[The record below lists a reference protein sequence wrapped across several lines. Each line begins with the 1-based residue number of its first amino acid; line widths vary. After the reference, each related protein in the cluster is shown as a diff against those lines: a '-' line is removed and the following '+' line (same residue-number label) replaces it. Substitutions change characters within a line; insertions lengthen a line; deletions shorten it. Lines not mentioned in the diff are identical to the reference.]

1 MQYTLSPQDYQLML
15 DQNDGDVEATNAF
28 LVERGYS
35 VPGGENTSLAIT
47 PPRAGGPLE
56 PWQEEHIR
64 NMQGELGDEDTSF
77 AVNAPADLEEDADAG
92 EDTPSDLSVGANSLS
107 GILAGQRKSIG
118 DLYDK
123 ITQNIQQRYRKPD
136 INDLLVNV
144 GMGMMSAPGENDSGG
159 FGGAVQRGLRGI
171 GTYAQSRRAYET
183 DMNKMLSEL
192 ETAKVKDLAGL
203 EEKYLTSAA
212 SALKPRIAKPVGTQI
227 IGGKI
232 VAIAQDPDTGE
243 YTQTVLGEAPA
254 DLSQTNQTV
263 NGQPVFNS
271 PKGLVLADGTPVTQF
286 DVKPKPLTATEQRE
300 MFDLED
306 NITSG
311 LGSVKTL
318 EEALSLNQQA
328 YEGSLTNWRKT
339 LGQLFGSDDPRYVA
353 TENFDNI
360 IMTNA
365 LSSMKA
371 IFGGNP
377 TEGERAALREL
388 QAISSKSRPVRE
400 AILRRALAAVK
411 SRIARGTS
419 RLQSIKG
426 GEYSTRGGSTAGQ
439 SSRPRVIN
447 WGQ

>member
-1 MQYTLSPQDYQLML
+1 MDYEISPQDYALML
-15 DQNDGDVEATNAF
+15 QQYGGDTEAAHAAIRELGYAVPNA
-28 LVERGYS
+28 GD
-35 VPGGENTSLAIT
+35 TSLAVT
-47 PPRAGGPLE
+47 PPRAFGPLE

-64 NMQGELGDEDTSF
+64 NMQSGLGDEASSL
-77 AVNAPADLEEDADAG
+77 AVNAPADIAADEG
-92 EDTPSDLSVGANSLS
+92 EGAASDLSVGTNSLA
-107 GILAGQRKSIG
+107 GILSGQRKSIG

-136 INDLLVNV
+136 INDLLINV

-212 SALKPRIAKPVGTQI
+212 AALKPKQLRTVGTQVVN
-227 IGGKI
+227 GKI
-232 VAIAQDPDTGE
+232 VAVREDPNTGE
-243 YTQTVLGEAPA
+243 IVTTEIGEAPA
-254 DLSQTNQTV
+254 NLKPIPGVTSNQ
-263 NGQPVFNS
+263 QPVFMG
-271 PKGLVLADGTPVTQF
+271 PDGPVDALGNPVVQF
-286 DVKPKPLTATEQRE
+286 DVKAKPVTATEQKE
-300 MFDLED
+300 IFELED

-311 LGSVKTL
+311 LGTVKSL

-328 YEGSLTNWRKT
+328 YEGSLANWRKT
-339 LGQLFGSDDPRYVA
+339 VGQLFGSDDPRYVA

-411 SRIARGTS
+411 ARIARGTS
-419 RLQSIKG
+419 RLQGLKG
-426 GEYSTRGGSTAGQ
+426 GDYSTRGGSTVGQ

>member
-1 MQYTLSPQDYQLML
+1 MEYALSPQDYELMV
-15 DQNDGDVEATNAF
+15 QQFDGDVEAANAM
-28 LVERGYS
+28 LRERGYS
-35 VPGGENTSLAIT
+35 IPGEEASPLAVMNPAAT
-47 PPRAGGPLE
+47 E
-56 PWQEEHIR
+56 DD
-64 NMQGELGDEDTSF
+64 DEG
-77 AVNAPADLEEDADAG
+77 A
-92 EDTPSDLSVGANSLS
+92 PSDLSARPDISTLS

-118 DLYDK
+118 DLYDT
-123 ITQNIQQRYRKPD
+123 ITANIQKRYRKPD
-136 INDLLVNV
+136 INDLLINV

-212 SALKPRIAKPVGTQI
+212 SALKPAIPRPVGTQVV
-227 IGGKI
+227 GGKV
-232 VAIAQDPDTGE
+232 VAVMQNPRDGKITTTE
-243 YTQTVLGEAPA
+243 IGEAPA
-254 DLSQTNQTV
+254 NLKPIPNVTSG
-263 NGQPVFNS
+263 GQPVFMGPN
-271 PKGLVLADGTPVTQF
+271 GPVDALGNPVVEF
-286 DVKPKPLTATEQRE
+286 DVKAKPVTATEQRE
-300 MFDLED
+300 IFDLED

-419 RLQSIKG
+419 RLQGLKG
-426 GEYSTRGGSTAGQ
+426 GEYSTRGGSTVGQ

>member
-1 MQYTLSPQDYQLML
+1 MGYMLSPQDYQLML

-28 LVERGYS
+28 LIERGYS

-64 NMQGELGDEDTSF
+64 KMQGELGDEGTSF
-77 AVNAPADLEEDADAG
+77 AVNAPADLEEDAG
-92 EDTPSDLSVGANSLS
+92 EDKPSDLSVGANSLS
-107 GILAGQRKSIG
+107 GILAGQRQSIG
-118 DLYDK
+118 KLYDT
-123 ITQNIQQRYRKPD
+123 ITANIQKRYRKPD

-144 GMGMMSAPGENDSGG
+144 GMGMMSAPGEGDSGG

-212 SALKPRIAKPVGTQI
+212 SALKPAIPRPVGTQVV
-227 IGGKI
+227 GGKV
-232 VAIAQDPDTGE
+232 VAVMQNPRDGTITTTE
-243 YTQTVLGEAPA
+243 IGEAPA
-254 DLSQTNQTV
+254 NLKPIPNVTSG
-263 NGQPVFNS
+263 GQPVFMGPN
-271 PKGLVLADGTPVTQF
+271 GPVDALGNPVVEF
-286 DVKPKPLTATEQRE
+286 DVKAKPVTATEQKE
-300 MFDLED
+300 IFELED

-311 LGSVKTL
+311 LGTVKSL

-328 YEGSLTNWRKT
+328 YEGSLTNWRVAT
-339 LGQLFGSDDPRYVA
+339 GRLFGSDDPRYVA
-353 TENFDNI
+353 TEAFDNL

-365 LSSMKA
+365 LQSMKA

-377 TEGERAALREL
+377 TEGERAALRDL
-388 QAISSKSRPVRE
+388 QAISSKPRAVRE
-400 AILRRALAAVK
+400 AILRRALAAAK
-411 SRIARGTS
+411 ARIARGTS
-419 RLQSIKG
+419 RLQGLKG
-426 GEYSTRGGSTAGQ
+426 GDYSTRGGSTVGG
-439 SSRPRVIN
+439 RTIRYDKNGNRI
-447 WGQ
+447 